1 MPTVLVVAGEAH
13 LAHALREAL
22 TARDYLVRNAADID
36 PGLRIVGAE
45 RLDAVILAF
54 DTGVRTARDSSA
66 VVARFRDRTAVPIIV
81 LSACTRSAYKA
92 RALDAGAD
100 DYVTEPFDMDE
111 FLARLRAALR
121 RWVDS
126 TSAAPTVVRTATF
139 TVDLSAKKVVRED
152 IEIHV
157 TPTEWA
163 ILEVLASSGGRLVE
177 QRELLRR
184 VWGPDYA
191 DETHYLRVYLAQLR
205 RKLEL
210 APQSPRHL
218 ITEPGMG
225 YRFEL

>member
-81 LSACTRSAYKA
+81 LSARTRSAYKA